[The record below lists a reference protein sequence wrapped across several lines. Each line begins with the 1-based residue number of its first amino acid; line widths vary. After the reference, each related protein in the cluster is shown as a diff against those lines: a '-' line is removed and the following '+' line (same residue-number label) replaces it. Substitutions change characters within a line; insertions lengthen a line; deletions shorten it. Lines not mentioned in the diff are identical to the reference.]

1 MKNPC
6 EVTIRN
12 IPWGSA
18 SIGYVLNTSRKT
30 RKKNNLTREAERER
44 VEVKCIFGE
53 GKARILQYY
62 DGNRSR
68 REEHERR
75 TLQVKTLQT
84 IALSV
89 LVMHYVSIK
98 VLIRF
103 IFQI

>member
-1 MKNPC
+1 M
-6 EVTIRN
+6 
-12 IPWGSA
+12 
-18 SIGYVLNTSRKT
+18 
-30 RKKNNLTREAERER
+30 AERER

-89 LVMHYVSIK
+89 LVMHY
-98 VLIRF
+98 
-103 IFQI
+103 